1 MLNAAPALKTG
12 EKIWFFSAK
21 KEILLR
27 LCYGSMQYLAQ
38 YTGSSLSS
46 FPLKDGWAGGQ
57 PELWALGCGLWA
69 VTTGRSTPVCS
80 VIKIASSLSNKKRE
94 KDFACLGCTIIQ
106 SLRPDTSPHI
116 ICHFFFHFVNKHLG
130 CNFSSRAFKKFQE
143 NRQNVSTEQKS
154 LRIV

>member
-1 MLNAAPALKTG
+1 MQLQLLRPERKFD
-12 EKIWFFSAK
+12 FFSANK
-21 KEILLR
+21 DFIEVVMVACSK
-27 LCYGSMQYLAQ
+27 QYPAQ
-38 YTGSSLSS
+38 SSGSSLSF
-46 FPLKDGWAGGQ
+46 FPPVSLR
-57 PELWALGCGLWA
+57 PTWALSWGLWA
-69 VTTGRSTPVCS
+69 VTTRRSTPVCS

-130 CNFSSRAFKKFQE
+130 CNFSSRPFKKFQE